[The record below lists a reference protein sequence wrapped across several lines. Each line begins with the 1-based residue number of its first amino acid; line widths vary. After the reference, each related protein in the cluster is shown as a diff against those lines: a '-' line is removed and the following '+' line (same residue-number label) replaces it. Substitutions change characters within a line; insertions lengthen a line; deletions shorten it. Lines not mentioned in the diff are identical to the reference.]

1 MEVETAYGITSLT
14 PHAAGAERLLKLNR
28 THWSIEN
35 NLHWV
40 RDVVFG
46 EDASRVRKA
55 SSPQIL
61 AAVRN
66 TLIHLLATAKIV
78 KLAAALRRF
87 AVRPLEALRLFSRL
101 PEPEN

>member
-1 MEVETAYGITSLT
+1 M
-14 PHAAGAERLLKLNR
+14 
-28 THWSIEN
+28 
-35 NLHWV
+35 

-87 AVRPLEALRLFSRL
+87 AVWPLEAVRLLNSS
-101 PEPEN
+101 PAPEN